1 MFGEFRVAS
10 LKSNPQPETRNS
22 QLATRNPQLV
32 FFMKRIDITADIRSG
47 PENTND
53 TLGRDKAAVL
63 FLFAFA
69 FRIIYIIQ
77 SADNPLFGLPIV
89 DAHVYAEWAG
99 RMAQGEWLWDYV
111 ENYLPIY
118 PAFLALQQ
126 IVFGSSP
133 LVTKIIQSFM
143 GSLSAVMLAQVAAR
157 TWNRNIG
164 LITGYLVATYWILV
178 VFEAEKFAESFS
190 IFFQSLTLWLL
201 IQYAHRLRGIIA
213 AGFAFALSAGV
224 RANLFLVLP
233 FILGWLLWREWPL
246 RASAIKKAISFCL
259 GTLLIIGPIVIRN
272 YQITGAPL
280 LRALST
286 WNLYT
291 GISPEFEGLHPPTGI
306 LYDKYMN
313 LPLAAG
319 LRSEVEIERFWTD
332 KALEAAGQDPL
343 KTLTNFLRRLV
354 IFSNAREWS
363 QEIDVYIYR
372 GYSGFLSLPWI
383 GFWLIG
389 PFSLLG
395 FCFLRRV
402 TKNQWLVIG
411 YTAVGFLSIIPF
423 KGSDRYRLPT
433 AALLTIFAALAIWQ
447 IYLLIQN
454 ADKQKIFRSL
464 AVLGAFCALCW
475 PDWQNL
481 AERKTA
487 RHHFYIGLHYES
499 IGKLDKAVS
508 QYEISMKD
516 FPWDPDSPYRIGRIL
531 RGQGQ
536 PGRGLV
542 FLREALRREP
552 HFPEAMNEIARI
564 YLAADLIE
572 AADLKAR
579 DSLKLN
585 PIEIDTLLLLA
596 DIRQRQ
602 GNIDKEI
609 EYLNRAAIEARDS
622 ESAIILAD
630 RLVEMGNFEY
640 AAGLYDRIM
649 HSRKTNRY
657 LRVQAAML
665 AGTLATRHLKNAEMA
680 RRYWLAVSRK
690 FRDFTFFAQQ
700 ADYMLGVLDENTFR
714 KHMQRSNQWQIAA
727 AYMIGLKNWFNGDL
741 PKAEREFQR
750 CLADLRDLEAK
761 PDTIPQKWAWE
772 DLQRIRS
779 GPSPVSSN

>member
-1 MFGEFRVAS
+1 
-10 LKSNPQPETRNS
+10 
-22 QLATRNPQLV
+22 
-32 FFMKRIDITADIRSG
+32 MKRIDIKADIRNG
-47 PENTND
+47 TENTVN
-53 TLGRDKAAVL
+53 TLGRDRAAVL
-63 FLFAFA
+63 FLFAFG
-69 FRIIYIIQ
+69 FRIVYIIQ

-99 RMAQGEWLWDYV
+99 RMAQGVWLWDDV

-118 PAFLALQQ
+118 PAFLALNQ
-126 IVFGSSP
+126 ILFGSSP

-143 GSLSAVMLAQVAAR
+143 GSLSAVMLAQVVAR

-164 LITGYLVATYWILV
+164 LITGYLIATNWMLV
-178 VFEAEKFAESFS
+178 LFEAEKFAESFS

-201 IQYAHRLRGIIA
+201 IRYTHRLWGIIA

-233 FILGWLLWREWPL
+233 FILGWLLWCDWQL
-246 RASAIKKAISFCL
+246 RASAMKKAVLFGL
-259 GTLLIIGPIVIRN
+259 GTVLIIGPIVIRN

-313 LPLAAG
+313 MPLAAG
-319 LRSEVEIERFWTD
+319 LRTEVEIERFWTN
-332 KALEAAGQDPL
+332 KALEAARQEPL
-343 KTLTNFLRRLV
+343 KILTNFLRRLV

-363 QEIDVYIYR
+363 QEFDVYTYR
-372 GYSGFLSLPWI
+372 GYSGFLSLPWT

-395 FCFLRRV
+395 FCFLRRI

-433 AALLTIFAALAIWQ
+433 VVLLTIFAAVAIWQ
-447 IYLLIQN
+447 LYLFIQN
-454 ADKQKIFRSL
+454 ADKQKIYKSL

-481 AERKTA
+481 GERKTA
-487 RHHFYIGLHYES
+487 RHIFHIGLHNES
-499 IGKLDKAVS
+499 IGKLDKAVA
-508 QYEISMKD
+508 QYEISMKE

-542 FLREALRREP
+542 FLKEALRREP

-585 PIEIDTLLLLA
+585 PVEKDTLLLLA
-596 DIRQRQ
+596 EIRQRQ
-602 GNIDKEI
+602 GYINKEI
-609 EYLNRAAIEARDS
+609 EYLNRAAIEAKDS

-630 RLVEMGNFEY
+630 RLVEMGNYEY
-640 AAGLYDRIM
+640 AAGLYDRVM
-649 HSRKTNRY
+649 HSRRTNRY

-680 RRYWLAVSRK
+680 RGYWFAVSRK
-690 FRDFTFFAQQ
+690 FRDFKFFAQQ
-700 ADYMLGVLDENTFR
+700 ADYMLGELDENTFR
-714 KHMQRSNQWQIAA
+714 KRMQRSNQWQVAA
-727 AYMIGLKNWFNGDL
+727 AYMIGLKNLFNGDL
-741 PKAEREFQR
+741 LKAEREFQR
-750 CLADLRDLEAK
+750 CLTDLHDWEAK
-761 PDTIPQKWAWE
+761 PETIPQKWAWE

-779 GPSPVSSN
+779 GAAPAWSN

>member
-1 MFGEFRVAS
+1 MIH
-10 LKSNPQPETRNS
+10 
-22 QLATRNPQLV
+22 
-32 FFMKRIDITADIRSG
+32 IDIKADSRNET
-47 PENTND
+47 ENIDNS
-53 TLGRDKAAVL
+53 LGRDRAAVL
-63 FLFAFA
+63 FLFAFG
-69 FRIIYIIQ
+69 FRIIYVIQ
-77 SADNPLFGLPIV
+77 SADNPLFGVPIV

-99 RMAQGEWLWDYV
+99 RMAQGVWLWDYL

-126 IVFGSSP
+126 IVFGSGP
-133 LVTKIIQSFM
+133 LVTKIIQSLM

-164 LITGYLVATYWILV
+164 LITGYLIATNWMLV
-178 VFEAEKFAESFS
+178 VFEAEKYAESFS

-201 IQYAHRLRGIIA
+201 ILFTHRLRGIIA

-233 FILGWLLWREWPL
+233 FISGWLLWRNWPQ
-246 RASAIKKAISFCL
+246 RASAINKAVLFCL
-259 GTLLIIGPIVIRN
+259 GTVLIIGPIVLRN
-272 YQITGAPL
+272 YQLTGAPL

-291 GISPEFEGLHPPTGI
+291 GVSPEFEGLHPPTGI

-313 LPLAAG
+313 MPLEAG
-319 LRSEVEIERFWTD
+319 LRTEVEVERFWTN
-332 KALEAAGQDPL
+332 KALEVARQEPL
-343 KTLTNFLRRLV
+343 KILTNFLRRLV
-354 IFSNAREWS
+354 VSINAREWS
-363 QEIDVYIYR
+363 QEFDVYTYR
-372 GYSGFLSLPWI
+372 GYSGFLSLPWT

-389 PFSLLG
+389 PFGLLG
-395 FCFLRRV
+395 FCFLRRI

-411 YTAVGFLSIIPF
+411 YTVVGFLSIIPF

-433 AALLTIFAALAIWQ
+433 VVLLTIFAAVAIW
-447 IYLLIQN
+447 YLYLFIQN
-454 ADKQKIFRSL
+454 AEKRKLYKSL
-464 AVLGAFCALCW
+464 AVLGAFCMLCW

-487 RHHFYIGLHYES
+487 RHNFYIGLHNES
-499 IGKLDKAVS
+499 IGKLDEAVA
-508 QYEISMKD
+508 QYEISMKK

-531 RGQGQ
+531 RSQGQ

-542 FLREALRREP
+542 YLKEALRREP

-572 AADLKAR
+572 DADLKAR

-585 PIEIDTLLLLA
+585 PIEKDTLLLMA
-596 DIRQRQ
+596 DIRQHQ
-602 GNIDKEI
+602 GNIEKEI
-609 EYLNRAAIEARDS
+609 EYLNRAALEARDS

-630 RLVEMGNFEY
+630 RLVEMGNYEY
-640 AAGLYDRIM
+640 AVGLYDRVM

-665 AGTLATRHLKNAEMA
+665 AGILATRHLKNTEMA
-680 RRYWLAVSRK
+680 QGYWLAVYRK
-690 FRDFTFFAQQ
+690 FRDFKFFALQ

-714 KHMQRSNQWQIAA
+714 KHMQFSNQWQTAA
-727 AYMIGLKNWFNGDL
+727 AYMIGLKNWSNGDL
-741 PKAEREFQR
+741 PKAEKEFQR
-750 CLADLRDLEAK
+750 CLDDLSDPEAK
-761 PDTIPQKWAWE
+761 PETIPQKWAWE
-772 DLQRIRS
+772 DLRRIRS
-779 GPSPVSSN
+779 GAPPASIN

>member
-1 MFGEFRVAS
+1 
-10 LKSNPQPETRNS
+10 
-22 QLATRNPQLV
+22 
-32 FFMKRIDITADIRSG
+32 
-47 PENTND
+47 
-53 TLGRDKAAVL
+53 
-63 FLFAFA
+63 
-69 FRIIYIIQ
+69 
-77 SADNPLFGLPIV
+77 V

-99 RMAQGEWLWDYV
+99 RMAQGVWLWDYV

-118 PAFLALQQ
+118 PVFLALQQ
-126 IVFGSSP
+126 IVFGSGP
-133 LVTKIIQSFM
+133 LVTKIIQSLM

-157 TWNRNIG
+157 IWNRNIG
-164 LITGYLVATYWILV
+164 LITGYLIATNWMLV
-178 VFEAEKFAESFS
+178 VFEAEKYAESFS
-190 IFFQSLTLWLL
+190 IFFQSLTLLLL
-201 IQYAHRLRGIIA
+201 IRFTHRLWGIIA
-213 AGFAFALSAGV
+213 AGLAFALSAGV

-233 FILGWLLWREWPL
+233 FILGWLLWRDWPL
-246 RASAIKKAISFCL
+246 RTSAMKKAILLGL
-259 GTLLIIGPIVIRN
+259 GTVLIIGPIVIRN
-272 YQITGAPL
+272 YHITGAPL

-313 LPLAAG
+313 MPFAAG
-319 LRSEVEIERFWTD
+319 LRTEVEIERFWTN
-332 KALEAAGQDPL
+332 KALEVARQEPL
-343 KTLTNFLRRLV
+343 KILTNFLRRLV

-363 QEIDVYIYR
+363 QEFDVYTYR
-372 GYSGFLSLPWI
+372 GYSGFLSLPWT

-395 FCFLRRV
+395 FCFLRRI

-433 AALLTIFAALAIWQ
+433 VALLTIFAAVAIWQ
-447 IYLLIQN
+447 LYLFIQN
-454 ADKQKIFRSL
+454 ADKQKLYKSL

-487 RHHFYIGLHYES
+487 RHNFYIGLHNES
-499 IGKLDKAVS
+499 IGKLDKAVA

-516 FPWDPDSPYRIGRIL
+516 FSWDPDSPYRIGRIL

-542 FLREALRREP
+542 FLKEALRREP
-552 HFPEAMNEIARI
+552 YFPEAMNEIARI

-585 PIEIDTLLLLA
+585 PVEKDTLLLLA

-602 GNIDKEI
+602 GNIEKEI
-609 EYLNRAAIEARDS
+609 AYLNRAALEARDS
-622 ESAIILAD
+622 ESAILLAD
-630 RLVEMGNFEY
+630 RLVEMGNYEY
-640 AAGLYDRIM
+640 AAGLYDRVV

-665 AGTLATRHLKNAEMA
+665 AGILATRHLINAEMA
-680 RRYWLAVSRK
+680 RGYWLAVSRN
-690 FRDFTFFAQQ
+690 FRDFKFFAQQ

-727 AYMIGLKNWFNGDL
+727 AYMIGLKNWSNGDL

-750 CLADLRDLEAK
+750 CLADLRDSEAK
-761 PDTIPQKWAWE
+761 PETIPQKWAWE

-779 GPSPVSSN
+779 EAQSSSNN